1 MASVITATAIRTGL
15 TTIAICA
22 AALACGQQQAEQP
35 QTGNARTANQVAA
48 PSEQAHRTAGN
59 ASQAQRSISNL
70 SASDLNCLPEGI
82 KSNADAKEFMRNSSD
97 EERHSMMQCL
107 SADGRFEMALL
118 QDDGA
123 TLTRAEQQCSL
134 QAFEALRGTSK
145 GENATVI
152 GAGAGMTDQIMLT
165 IAIMT
170 YCTRDREFPPS
181 AGTGTDAD
189 NDETKRIL
197 ICLVEQ
203 ADSPGDFVRQHAEGG
218 NLLLKIDEATR
229 GLGPCAVPG

>member
-15 TTIAICA
+15 ATLAICA

-35 QTGNARTANQVAA
+35 QAGNARTANQVAA
-48 PSEQAHRTAGN
+48 PSEQAHHAARN
-59 ASQAQRSISNL
+59 ASQTERSISNL
-70 SASDLNCLPEGI
+70 SASDRKCLPEGI
-82 KSNADAKEFMRNSSD
+82 KSNADAKEFMRNASD

-134 QAFEALRGTSK
+134 QAFEVLRDTKK
-145 GENATVI
+145 GEGATVI
-152 GAGAGMTDQIMLT
+152 GAGTGMNDQIMLT
-165 IAIMT
+165 IAVMT
-170 YCTRDREFPPS
+170 YCTRDREFPPPAS
-181 AGTGTDAD
+181 TGIDAD
-189 NDETKRIL
+189 NDETRQIL

-203 ADSPGDFVRQHAEGG
+203 DDSPGAFVREHAEGG